1 MAAATPRREGPGGR
15 FTRKAQYTG
24 STLRPIHNARLV
36 DVNFPLVGRLRQH
49 EFRGAVSC
57 AVSVRTTAYAL
68 ATRRGGDEA
77 QTFSRKAEYS
87 LGLAHN
93 V

>member
-1 MAAATPRREGPGGR
+1 MPVGEL
-15 FTRKAQYTG
+15 KAQCTE

-36 DVNFPLVGRLRQH
+36 DVHFPLIGRLRQH

-57 AVSVRTTAYAL
+57 AVSARTTVCAL
-68 ATRRGGDEA
+68 ATRRWGGEA

-87 LGLAHN
+87 PGLAHN